1 MAVFPVPEFALLTL
15 VAGLGAAALSAEVRD
30 RSRRLVVDYGVVVVV
45 LSIVAVGVWLFFN
58 HGADFVEVLLRRYW
72 LLALFGVFVL
82 EGAMVLYFAPS
93 ESLVPVAV
101 GLASTT
107 DVAPAGPVTYATII
121 AVSVLGAT
129 LGQYLIFLLAK
140 RWGRDFLLERPWF
153 RIGDER
159 LAKFEAWFDKWG
171 PIVVPVSN
179 TMLFVRGM
187 FIVPAGIAEMRDRT
201 FVVLSALGTL
211 SFETIL
217 ALLTLGVFEL
227 GIL

>member
-1 MAVFPVPEFALLTL
+1 MAVLPVPEFALVVLSVL
-15 VAGLGAAALSAEVRD
+15 GLAALSAEVRD

-45 LSIVAVGVWLFFN
+45 VSIVAVGVWLFFN
-58 HGADFVEVLLRRYW
+58 HGAGFVEVLLRRYW

-121 AVSVLGAT
+121 GVSVLGAT
-129 LGQYLIFLLAK
+129 IGQYLIFLLAK

-159 LAKFEAWFDKWG
+159 LAKFEGWFDKWG

-179 TMLFVRGM
+179 TMPFVRGM